1 MNKKLIYGALAVFAF
16 GMAAYANISHAT
28 PNGTPVLMYHEIVTD
43 SVATPPGDTVVTLTK
58 FNQQMA
64 WLKRN
69 GYCSM
74 QVSQL
79 INYMTNTGRVTIANQ
94 AESFMVRPSK
104 CKPVVLT
111 FDDGWNNQQNALPGL
126 RNNGFTAT
134 FFIIG
139 TYPDSNNSSYMNW
152 NKVNALLKYGHEI
165 GSHTMTHPYN
175 MLLSDATYEVATSK
189 TYIASKTGQ
198 QIVSLAWPGG
208 YYTADLLNF
217 AETVA
222 KYKGTLSVDD
232 NWCYSSNISLEGT
245 PYCDWHT
252 GNYVGD
258 DEFKI
263 KRIFVDGRCSI
274 AEFGTIVNQ
283 GHTMACVGDG
293 TKNMEAP
300 GIMRVPVDPF
310 STYNVPLARDVVEP
324 SNTGEEYLWRT
335 R

>member
-1 MNKKLIYGALAVFAF
+1 MNKKIIYGTLAILAF
-16 GMAAYANISHAT
+16 GIAIYANVSQAA
-28 PNGTPVLMYHEIVTD
+28 PNGIPVLMYHEIVSD
-43 SVATPPGDTVVTLTK
+43 NVATPPGDTVVTLSK
-58 FNQQMA
+58 FNQQMS
-64 WLKRN
+64 WLKKN

-79 INYMTNTGRVTIANQ
+79 VNYMTSVPTSPVITGNLF
-94 AESFMVRPSK
+94 SRPTTK

-111 FDDGWNNQQNALPGL
+111 FDDGWNNQMNALPAL
-126 RNNGFTAT
+126 RSNGFIAT

-139 TYPDSNNSSYMNW
+139 TYPDANNSAYMTWSKIKNVI
-152 NKVNALLKYGHEI
+152 NYGHEI
-165 GSHTMTHPYN
+165 GSHTMTHPFS

-189 TYIASKTGQ
+189 SYIASKTGKSV
-198 QIVSLAWPGG
+198 VSLAWPGG
-208 YYTADLLNF
+208 YFTPDLLNF

-222 KYKGTLSVDD
+222 KYKGTLSIDD
-232 NWCYSSNISLEGT
+232 NWCYTSNQSLEGT

-252 GNYVGD
+252 GNNVGD

-274 AEFGTIVNQ
+274 SEFGIIVNQ
-283 GHTMACVGDG
+283 GHTMACVGNG
-293 TKNMEAP
+293 KNMEEP
-300 GIMRVPVDPF
+300 GIIRVPVDPF
-310 STYNVPLARDVVEP
+310 SSYGLPNPRDAVEP